1 MKTSPFKANY
11 GQDPRIEFKVRKKE
25 KYERAEKFVMKIKEI

>member
-1 MKTSPFKANY
+1 M
-11 GQDPRIEFKVRKKE
+11 GFKVKKKG